1 MGFGETEWPAE
12 TLLSCWCLHPD
23 PQKRL
28 NEEQDEGFQA
38 KAKAQKQGVFEE
50 RKGKQCGWCPVNGGG
65 EWRAGVRGEKSY
77 GGRSW
82 PEGPERTDV
91 WWDCPDSKPWTF

>member
-1 MGFGETEWPAE
+1 M
-12 TLLSCWCLHPD
+12 
-23 PQKRL
+23 
-28 NEEQDEGFQA
+28 
-38 KAKAQKQGVFEE
+38 
-50 RKGKQCGWCPVNGGG
+50 NGDG

-91 WWDCPDSKPWTF
+91 QWDCLGQQAMDLLVREQCDLCYVLKENW